1 MSVRRQGRRPGG
13 RSGVATSLLQLLAMT
28 AFAAGSAVAADFP
41 SRPVR
46 LVVPFVPGGAAD
58 IVGRMLAQKLSDGW
72 GVPMVVDNRSGAA
85 GNLGTSLV
93 ASASPDGY
101 TILMGNVGPLAIN
114 PTLYTRLPYDPL
126 RDFLPVTF
134 LVAYPN
140 ILVTHPSGP
149 ASVKD
154 LVALARSQPGK
165 LTFASSGTGSST
177 HLAAELLKSM
187 AHVNMTHVPYKG
199 GGQAVIDVM
208 SGQVNI
214 YFSSLL
220 GALPHMKSGKL
231 RALAVSSL
239 KRSSAAPDVPTVAE
253 SGYPGFEAINWLG
266 LLVPARTPP
275 LIVSRLNADTLRVF
289 QQPDVEQKLLA
300 QGGEP
305 ATGTPEAFASYIKSE
320 TAKWAKVIKASG
332 VKPE

>member
-1 MSVRRQGRRPGG
+1 MSVRYEIASSR
-13 RSGVATSLLQLLAMT
+13 VLLAGIAAALQVLALNVFT
-28 AFAAGSAVAADFP
+28 AAAASGTEFP

-58 IVGRMLAQKLSDGW
+58 IVGRMVGQKLSDMW
-72 GVPMVVDNRSGAA
+72 SVPVVVDNRAGAA

-93 ASASPDGY
+93 ARASPDGY
-101 TILMGNVGPLAIN
+101 TVLMGNVGPIAIN
-114 PTLYTRLPYDPL
+114 PTLYRNLPYNSI
-126 RDFLPVTF
+126 RDFQPVTL

-165 LTFASSGTGSST
+165 ITFASSGRGSST

-187 AHVNMTHVPYKG
+187 AQVDMIHVPYKG

-220 GALPHMKSGKL
+220 GALPHIKNGKL
-231 RALAVSSL
+231 RALGVSSL
-239 KRSSAAPDVPTVAE
+239 KRSSAVPEVPTVAE

-266 LLVPARTPP
+266 LLVPARTPAS
-275 LIVSRLNADTLRVF
+275 IVTRLNSDTLRVF
-289 QQPDVEQKLLA
+289 QQPDVDKRVRA
-300 QGGEP
+300 QGGES
-305 ATGTPEAFASYIKSE
+305 AAGTPESFARYIRSE
-320 TAKWAKVIKASG
+320 TVKWAKVIKASG
-332 VKPE
+332 VKPD